1 MLQAGRGA
9 ADELAEHF
17 AIAQPAA
24 GQQALGAGPIVLAR
38 YFRGL
43 APVLVQHEDLAGQG
57 VVDAA
62 VCFAWLGFYAD
73 AVGAYHVHHQG
84 VENAQGE
91 VVVLLKVASHLA
103 QGATGLQHFII
114 GAAGGAAVFA

>member
-1 MLQAGRGA
+1 MAHTAG
-9 ADELAEHF
+9 F
-17 AIAQPAA
+17 TIKQVVSA
-24 GQQALGAGPIVLAR
+24 GDFGQ
-38 YFRGL
+38 F
-43 APVLVQHEDLAGQG
+43 APVLPQVEQLAGQC
-57 VVDAA
+57 VVNAA

-73 AVGAYHVHHQG
+73 AVGPHHVHHQG
-84 VENAQGE
+84 VEHAQGE